1 MSTNTKKHEKRIRPS
16 IKRDRIQASDLLKY
30 NPLFSCDNC
39 SHFSHEN
46 ELCTLG
52 YNAEHHRLAEQ
63 MKTFNMSGTMAYC
76 RFHEI
81 D

>member
-1 MSTNTKKHEKRIRPS
+1 MSTNTKKREKRIRPS
-16 IKRDRIQASDLLKY
+16 IKRDRIQATDLLKY

-39 SHFSHEN
+39 THFSLTTEQ
-46 ELCTLG
+46 CTLG
-52 YNAEHHRLAEQ
+52 YNAENHRLTEQ